1 MSENNFREIISQ
13 INKEQLHNLLKTLPK
28 DKMVILKFYADW
40 CNPCKKITNICKE
53 YFMKLPENAIIID
66 VNIDDQIELYT
77 FFKKKRRVNSIPA
90 ILMWYNDNIDNG
102 DLWYISSDS
111 VNTSMKRE
119 VIGFFERCVSISN
132 KIKK

>member
-1 MSENNFREIISQ
+1 
-13 INKEQLHNLLKTLPK
+13 
-28 DKMVILKFYADW
+28 
-40 CNPCKKITNICKE
+40 
-53 YFMKLPENAIIID
+53 
-66 VNIDDQIELYT
+66 
-77 FFKKKRRVNSIPA
+77 VNSIPA

-119 VIGFFERCVSISN
+119 VIGFFERCLAISN

>member
-1 MSENNFREIISQ
+1 
-13 INKEQLHNLLKTLPK
+13 
-28 DKMVILKFYADW
+28 
-40 CNPCKKITNICKE
+40 
-53 YFMKLPENAIIID
+53 MKLPENVIIIE

-119 VIGFFERCVSISN
+119 VIGFFERCLAISN
-132 KIKK
+132 KIK